1 MLALLEQFDQ
11 IFQHCLDP
19 QEDATFDHQM
29 GIRKYPNSILPLDFW
44 SNIRCVGRM
53 TRLYALPKK
62 KTSLFGHKATSILFH
77 RPLGQVRSYIF
88 PQIYSILWLFFI
100 LLYYYCSFLFFLS
113 FFSLL
118 PDYTHP
124 MDLSWWAFWFAR
136 KSSRGPCVCPV
147 GYCSDLEC

>member
-1 MLALLEQFDQ
+1 MNSSCCSNLILPISPRFACFCVDVIVRISYSQDLKIEMLALLEQFDQ

-88 PQIYSILWLFFI
+88 PQIYSILWLFFT
-100 LLYYYCSFLFFLS
+100 LLYYYCFFY
-113 FFSLL
+113 FS
-118 PDYTHP
+118 
-124 MDLSWWAFWFAR
+124 
-136 KSSRGPCVCPV
+136 CPF
-147 GYCSDLEC
+147 